1 MRTDIDIDIFKKKL
15 LEEKELVTKELQGIG
30 KQNPQNKSDWV
41 PTESDVNQGETDPID
56 QADNLEELDANNAI
70 IANLEARFNN
80 IEAALKKIEEGTYGF
95 CEISNEPI
103 EVDRLE
109 ANPAAQTCKAHL
121 AEQK

>member
-15 LEEKELVTKELQGIG
+15 LEERELVTKELQGIG

-121 AEQK
+121 SEQK